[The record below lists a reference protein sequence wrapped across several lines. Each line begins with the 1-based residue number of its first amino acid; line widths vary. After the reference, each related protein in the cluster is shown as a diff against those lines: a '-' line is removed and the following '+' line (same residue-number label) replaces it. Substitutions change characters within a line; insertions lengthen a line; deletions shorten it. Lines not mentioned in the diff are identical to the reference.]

1 MPSHALIRA
10 LRLVCERMGDT
21 ATMEIC
27 DAALGR
33 TRNPRISRAD
43 AIEQVDECLASI
55 YEAWW
60 SGGVAVSA

>member
-1 MPSHALIRA
+1 
-10 LRLVCERMGDT
+10 MGDT

-43 AIEQVDECLASI
+43 AIEQVDECLSSI

-60 SGGVAVSA
+60 SGGGVAVSA